1 MALGC
6 PLARVGDGRAVT
18 AAAARWDNRYE
29 MHDVVKFFRANPQ
42 AFALLVICLVL
53 GLGTF
58 IAVIV
63 ALITSGSAT
72 TAGNSDGLITAIHL
86 LAI

>member
-1 MALGC
+1 MSAGPLGSRQTGTV
-6 PLARVGDGRAVT
+6 AS
-18 AAAARWDNRYE
+18 ARWDNWCQ
-29 MHDVVKFFRANPQ
+29 MHDVVRFFRANPQ
-42 AFALLVICLVL
+42 AFALLVICVVL

-63 ALITSGSAT
+63 ALITSGSTT
-72 TAGNSDGLITAIHL
+72 TAGESDGLITAIHL